1 MSSLLIKPGDHVVY
15 KDGSYGDS
23 DYNPLWGGR
32 CGYIYGQ
39 IINIG
44 YDTTTVVWDNGKTNG
59 YSLTRLH
66 LVRGLGTDSEQHI
79 PISGAD
85 NICVRSGKISRHKLP
100 KPKLKLPKDRK
111 KGIFN
116 L

>member
-1 MSSLLIKPGDHVVY
+1 MSNLLIKPGDWVVY
-15 KDGSYGDS
+15 KNGSYGDS
-23 DYNPLWGGR
+23 EYNPLWGGR
-32 CGYIYGQ
+32 CGNIHGQ

-44 YDTTTVVWDNGKTNG
+44 YDGITVLWDNGKTNG
-59 YSLTRLH
+59 YNLARLH
-66 LVRGLGTDSEQHI
+66 LVRGLGTDAEQHI

-85 NICVRSGKISRHKLP
+85 NVCIRSGRISTHKP
-100 KPKLKLPKDRK
+100 PRPKLKLPKDRK